1 MLLRGIEWKG
11 FNILAGD
18 ELENRKE
25 LTPTNIDEHDIL
37 NREWY

>member
-18 ELENRKE
+18 ELQHRKD
-25 LTPTNIDEHDIL
+25 LTPANIDENDIL